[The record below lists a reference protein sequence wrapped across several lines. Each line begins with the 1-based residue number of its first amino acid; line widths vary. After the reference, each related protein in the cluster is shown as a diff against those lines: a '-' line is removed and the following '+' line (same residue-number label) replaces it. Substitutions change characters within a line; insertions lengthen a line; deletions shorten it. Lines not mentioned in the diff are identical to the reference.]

1 LLFLGAGA
9 SKAVG
14 LGDLGDLTSKVKSE
28 LKKKRYGNIYENR
41 MIIINSD
48 KRIKEQ
54 AYKIFP
60 KNKIDFI
67 KAQFGDKTL
76 SSKIKDFLR

>member
-28 LKKKRYGNIYENR
+28 LKKKRYGNIYE
-41 MIIINSD
+41 
-48 KRIKEQ
+48 
-54 AYKIFP
+54 
-60 KNKIDFI
+60 
-67 KAQFGDKTL
+67 KTE
-76 SSKIKDFLR
+76 